1 MDEWQH
7 IDDGY
12 DLPPPAAGNPS
23 SDHYRHRSS
32 SVLESSD
39 TAAAPQRRRRDPKI
53 IKADSKIELRS
64 RELLAMNNDYLV
76 NMTNDLARSY
86 ALRTTQ
92 QAKKNADFWLLGRG
106 LGDVGSGLGHAKSR
120 GPLAD
125 MFSGASLYQWITGSQ
140 PEVAGQK
147 RESDPENTTD
157 SERQKRPRLDEEDQ
171 VGRAEPADMGIMDDG
186 YIFQGDDTELARD
199 QPSALED
206 IHSAM
211 PWNILSS
218 IRGSSVNRAQAGVAG
233 SAAGSLSRRGSRM
246 VSASPLVGRGRPT
259 TTLEGLG
266 DADAHPTSDAALL
279 HSMGAGDFLDID
291 EDFERYGPG
300 AGVDTQTAAQS
311 SWQQAALDKE
321 SNNFFAFIE
330 NAIEEKKQAAE
341 AGLDEATGEDI
352 EEVGFE
358 DLLRPEGNSIV
369 VAAQGLLHVLTLATK
384 NLIRVKQEKHYGDIR
399 MSLMEVM

>member
-1 MDEWQH
+1 MDGWQH

-12 DLPPPAAGNPS
+12 DLPPAAAGDPS
-23 SDHYRHRSS
+23 SDHSRHRSS
-32 SVLESSD
+32 SVLESSE
-39 TAAAPQRRRRDPKI
+39 TAAAPQRRRRDPKV

-76 NMTNDLARSY
+76 NMTNDLSRSY
-86 ALRTTQ
+86 ALRATQ
-92 QAKKNADFWLLGRG
+92 QAKKNADYWLLGRG
-106 LGDVGSGLGHAKSR
+106 LGDVGSGLGHAKSK

-147 RESDPENTTD
+147 RESDPEETTD

-171 VGRAEPADMGIMDDG
+171 VGRGEPADMGMMDDG

-218 IRGSSVNRAQAGVAG
+218 IRGSSVNRAQAGIAG

-246 VSASPLVGRGRPT
+246 VSASPLIGRGRPT
-259 TTLEGLG
+259 TTTLE
-266 DADAHPTSDAALL
+266 DPTSDAALL
-279 HSMGAGDFLDID
+279 HSMGAGDFLDVD

-311 SWQQAALDKE
+311 SWQKAALDKE

-330 NAIEEKKQAAE
+330 NAIEGRRG
-341 AGLDEATGEDI
+341 GLDVGTDEGV

-358 DLLRPEGNSIV
+358 ELLRPEGNSIV

-384 NLIRVKQEKHYGDIR
+384 NLIRVKQDKHYGDIL